1 MSLFKRVAVG
11 ALAATMLLSTSLTA
25 MAHHYE
31 FVGYKVTKLET
42 GDVKVEAVKN
52 EVSNNENTGK
62 QIFEPVAHTWKN
74 GGYEAV
80 YPYAGYQYL
89 WVGDTRIKEVTR
101 YNGLT
106 PQWETR
112 RQDYAWELAMPHT
125 IWERQQTKVNNE
137 TWKWDFG
144 NEKFNIS
151 DRDVYNPTV
160 RKATVIDYKWEKYGF
175 AVYNNEGNNLSEEEL
190 EMYADARL
198 SSNEDGIDWDKDGV
212 AVEPA
217 VVIAKDAY
225 NNVDGIEAYWEAL
238 LENELSVANLSAKDD
253 YSNLY
258 EVTDNEIKAMIPVV
272 YSKFVTAK
280 FSNKNDKGLKT
291 RDVVEEYL
299 DVDYEGQQY
308 DEKWDDDSLKVRYD
322 AEISWTEPTY
332 EMAEPYREYQY
343 LVVNGITLDGRKDA
357 NGVER
362 ATVLRYTGGLGRP
375 EVEWKFYMY
384 QKIDNIQDDDR
395 DGDREF
401 RHYYEVV
408 ERKYVDGKKAVD
420 ENGEYILRIPAG
432 IYGKG
437 YYKAVEGGF
446 EYWIAMEDGSN
457 AIFVEFIPSYAGGVD
472 GANWSYT
479 GASIDYKPVVE

>member
-25 MAHHYE
+25 MAHHNE
-31 FVGYKVTKLET
+31 FVGYH
-42 GDVKVEAVKN
+42 VKEANGSFVEAYKVYN
-52 EVSNNENTGK
+52 EVSSGEKTGK
-62 QIFEPVAHTWKN
+62 QVFAPVADKDIDWKK

-80 YPYAGYQYL
+80 YPYAGYDYL
-89 WVGDTRIKEVTR
+89 YLEGNKIKDVTR

-112 RQDYAWELAMPHT
+112 RQDYAWELAFPHT

-137 TWKWDFG
+137 TWTWDFG
-144 NEKFNIS
+144 NEKFGIADS
-151 DRDVYNPTV
+151 AVYNRTV
-160 RKATVIDYKWEKYGF
+160 RRAVVDYKWEKYGF
-175 AVYNNEGNNLSEEEL
+175 AIYNNEGNNLSEEEL
-190 EMYADARL
+190 EMYADTRL
-198 SSNEDGIDWDKDGV
+198 NSVEKVLEDGEWV
-212 AVEPA
+212 TY
-217 VVIAKDAY
+217 Y
-225 NNVDGIEAYWEAL
+225 NDVDGIAAYWEAL
-238 LENELSVANLSAKDD
+238 LEDELSVAALSAKDD
-253 YSNLY
+253 FTNLY
-258 EVTDNEIKAMIPVV
+258 YVTDEDIKDMIPVV
-272 YSKFVTAK
+272 YSKFVTGK

-308 DEKWDDDSLKVRYD
+308 DEKWDDDSLKVRFD
-322 AEISWTEPTY
+322 AEISWTEPAY
-332 EMAEPYREYQY
+332 EMEEPYREYQY

-375 EVEWKFYMY
+375 EVEWKFYFY
-384 QKIDNIQDDDR
+384 QKLDDAE
-395 DGDREF
+395 GDRLT
-401 RHYYEVV
+401 RHVYEVV

-437 YYKAVEGGF
+437 FYKAVEGGY

-457 AIFVEFIPSYAGGVD
+457 AIFVEFIPNFAGGVD
-472 GANWSYT
+472 GADWSYT
-479 GASIDYKPVVE
+479 GASSFYTPVVE